1 MNEPMSSAASQPAAV
16 STDVARDN
24 PQDPFAGERLKE
36 SYFHA
41 RQAPLNL
48 RDAWSSWNG
57 FKFAD
62 YYYDTA
68 YEYFCIRNTCG
79 TYDICPMQKY
89 ILEGPDAL
97 PMLNRMVTRDLTK
110 LRENRVTYLC
120 WCTDS
125 GRMIDDG
132 TVFRLGPERY
142 MLTCGSP
149 CLAWLR
155 KSQLGFDNLTITDFT
170 ERFAALSLQGPTSFA
185 VLKKMGFTEL
195 AELKPFGIMHLP
207 FRDTQLM
214 ISRTGFT
221 GDLGY
226 ELWIDPEFA
235 LALWDE
241 LYAAGEDY
249 GIQPYGEAATNM
261 ARLEAAFL
269 MPYMEF
275 NEALKTV
282 NFEHDQT
289 PLELGLEWL
298 VDFKKPH
305 FNGRNALLE
314 QKKKGFERIL
324 VKLDIEGNKPA
335 EEAILYSNRWCTR
348 EIGYVTSAMW
358 SPSAKANIALAMVDR
373 NYVNKTIWA
382 EIYYQRE
389 LRQYHKVARCSV
401 KDKPFWAPARARQT
415 PPGES

>member
-1 MNEPMSSAASQPAAV
+1 MSNP
-16 STDVARDN
+16 DILRENVA
-24 PQDPFAGERLKE
+24 DPYAGERLKL
-36 SYFHA
+36 SHFHE
-41 RQAPLNL
+41 RQAALNL

-62 YYYDTA
+62 YYYDVD

-89 ILEGPDAL
+89 LIEGADAL
-97 PMLNRMVTRDLTK
+97 AMLDRMVTRDLNK
-110 LRENRVTYLC
+110 LRINRVTYVA
-120 WCTDS
+120 WCNDS

-132 TVFRLGPERY
+132 TIFRLGESKFL
-142 MLTCGSP
+142 LTCGSP

-155 KSQLGFDNLTITDFT
+155 KSALGFNRLSIVEHT
-170 ERFAALSLQGPTSFA
+170 EALAALSLQGPTSFA
-185 VLKKMGFTEL
+185 VLKAMGLEATS
-195 AELKPFGIMHLP
+195 ALKPFDIGHYP
-207 FRDTQLM
+207 FAEGEIM

-226 ELWIDPEFA
+226 ELWIEPN
-235 LALWDE
+235 LALTLWDR
-241 LYAAGEDY
+241 LYEAGANY

-261 ARLEAAFL
+261 ARLEAGFI

-282 NFEHDQT
+282 NFEYDQT
-289 PLELGLEWL
+289 PFELDLGWL

-305 FNGRNALLE
+305 FNGRAALLE
-314 QKKKGFERIL
+314 QKRNGPKVL
-324 VKLDIEGNKPA
+324 LTKLNIEGNKPA
-335 EEAILYSNRWCTR
+335 EESILYSDQNCSH

-358 SPSAKANIALAMVDR
+358 SPAVKANIALAVIDTTAL
-373 NYVNKTIWA
+373 KGEIWA

-389 LRQYHKVARCSV
+389 LRHHHKVARCTIQS
-401 KDKPFWAPARARQT
+401 KPFWSPDRARLT
-415 PPGES
+415 PPGLV